1 MTNSITLLQ
10 VKNQLLELSKNS
22 LPWIA
27 KAVAFSYT
35 LGFTLGQVV
44 HQTNDSLA
52 HRFKQLLLKD

>member
-1 MTNSITLLQ
+1 MTNSITPLQ
-10 VKNQLLELSKNS
+10 VKNQLLELSQNS

-52 HRFKQLLLKD
+52 RHFRQLLVKD